1 MRRRE
6 YIKVLGGAAVAW
18 PLAAFAQQPERRR
31 RIGVLMGIA
40 DDDEAQSRV
49 TSFRDALAK
58 LGWAE
63 GSNLQIEVRWSA
75 GDAEKIRMFA
85 KELVDLRLD
94 AILGQSTPVM
104 VALVRETQTI
114 PIVFLNVAD
123 PLVSGLAASLSRPGG
138 NVTGFTT
145 ANSTL
150 GGKWVQLLKEIA
162 PRTVRAALLFNPA
175 TAVPLKIYMPSIQAA
190 ASSLAVQV
198 NETPVHSKD
207 EIEGVI
213 AAQAREP
220 GGSLIVMPDP
230 FNGTNQ
236 HQIVLLAAR
245 YGVPAIYFTPTKY
258 PELGG
263 LIAYGSDFAE
273 QFRQAAGYVD
283 RILKGAKPA
292 DLPVQAPTKFDL
304 VINLKTAKALG
315 LVVSPTLLAGAA
327 TVIE

>member
-1 MRRRE
+1 MRRRQFV
-6 YIKVLGGAAVAW
+6 KVLGGAAVAW

-75 GDAEKIRMFA
+75 GDAEKVRMFA

-123 PLVSGLAASLSRPGG
+123 PLFSGFAASLSRPGG

-145 ANSTL
+145 ANFRIRRQMGTAIEGNRSAH
-150 GGKWVQLLKEIA
+150 GARSIVVQ
-162 PRTVRAALLFNPA
+162 PGNSRAARNLHAFN
-175 TAVPLKIYMPSIQAA
+175 
-190 ASSLAVQV
+190 SSC
-198 NETPVHSKD
+198 
-207 EIEGVI
+207 
-213 AAQAREP
+213 R
-220 GGSLIVMPDP
+220 
-230 FNGTNQ
+230 
-236 HQIVLLAAR
+236 
-245 YGVPAIYFTPTKY
+245 
-258 PELGG
+258 
-263 LIAYGSDFAE
+263 
-273 QFRQAAGYVD
+273 
-283 RILKGAKPA
+283 
-292 DLPVQAPTKFDL
+292 
-304 VINLKTAKALG
+304 
-315 LVVSPTLLAGAA
+315 LVVGSPG
-327 TVIE
+327 E